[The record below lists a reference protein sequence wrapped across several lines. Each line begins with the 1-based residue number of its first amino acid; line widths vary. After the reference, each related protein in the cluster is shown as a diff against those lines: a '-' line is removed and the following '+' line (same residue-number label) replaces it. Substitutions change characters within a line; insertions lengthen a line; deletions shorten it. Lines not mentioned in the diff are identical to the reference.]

1 MTTNTKTKILAIDTS
16 CDETSS
22 AVTEGVKVLSN
33 IVWSQASLHA
43 KFGGVYPSLAQREHK
58 ERIDWVINK
67 AIQSSKLKIR
77 NLDAIAVTV
86 GPGLAVALGVG
97 IDKAKELAI
106 KYNKPIIGVN
116 HIEGHLLSPFA
127 QSKNEQFS
135 IIDNPF
141 PALGLVVSGGTTQ
154 VILAERLGYYK
165 ILANTVD
172 DALGEALDKGARLL
186 GLGYPGGA
194 ILEKIARD
202 GKKNSYPLPI
212 PMLGRENLNRFSYSG
227 LKTALVRLVEKIKKE
242 KGQLS
247 KTDIQNLA
255 LVYQDAAFTHLI
267 RVFTFIIHNSDFK
280 IHDLFV
286 GGGVGANIYL
296 RKLLRKMSKEQGLII
311 HFPYSKALFQDNA
324 AMIGVAGYF
333 SYQRGNY
340 LKFKD
345 IPKIDRLPKF
355 RIDSI

>member
-1 MTTNTKTKILAIDTS
+1 MKTDTKIKILAIDTS

-22 AVTEGVKVLSN
+22 AVTQGLKVLAN
-33 IVWSQASLHA
+33 VVWSQASLHA

-58 ERIDWVINK
+58 LRIDWVINK
-67 AIQSSKLKIR
+67 AIQNSKLKIKE
-77 NLDAIAVTV
+77 LDAIAVTI
-86 GPGLAVALGVG
+86 GPGLAIALGVG

-106 KYNKPIIGVN
+106 KFNKPIIGIN
-116 HIEGHLLSPFA
+116 HIEGHLLSPFT
-127 QSKNEQFS
+127 QSKNTQFS

-154 VILAERLGYYK
+154 VILAERLGKYK

-194 ILEKIARD
+194 ILEKIARE
-202 GKKNSYPLPI
+202 GKKNSCSLPI
-212 PMLGRENLNRFSYSG
+212 PMLGRENLNKFSYSG

-255 LVYQDAAFTHLI
+255 FIYQDAAFTHLI
-267 RVFTFIIHNSDFK
+267 RVLTFIIHNSNFK

-286 GGGVGANIYL
+286 GGGVGANVYL
-296 RKLLRKMSKEQGLII
+296 RKLLRKMARDEGLAI
-311 HFPYSKALFQDNA
+311 HFPYSKNLFGDNA
-324 AMIGVAGYF
+324 AMIGVAAYF
-333 SYQRGNY
+333 SYQRRNY
-340 LKFKD
+340 LKPKE
-345 IPKIDRLPKF
+345 ISKIDRLPKF